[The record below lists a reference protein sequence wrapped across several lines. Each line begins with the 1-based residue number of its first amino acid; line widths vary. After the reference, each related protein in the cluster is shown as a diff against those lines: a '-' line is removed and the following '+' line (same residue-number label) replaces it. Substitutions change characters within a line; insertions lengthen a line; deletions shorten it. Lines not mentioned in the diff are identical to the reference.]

1 MKPSPLTY
9 LRPNSV
15 AEALQQLDVA
25 DGDAKILAGGQSL
38 VPLLNLRMAR
48 PEILVDIGHLAAL
61 DFIEE
66 QGGPVVIGA
75 MTKQRAVEMSPLV
88 RQRCPLIGQAL
99 HYVGHL
105 QIRNRGTIGGSLAH
119 ADPSAELPCAAVA
132 LDATLTV
139 RGANGTREVA
149 AADFFLGPY
158 TTVLAES
165 EILTQLTIP
174 ATEEPT
180 AYTEFAR
187 RDGDFAIA
195 GIAAIC
201 GQDPN
206 THRVSRVQ
214 LVASGVGPAP
224 QRLAGAENVLR
235 GGSLS
240 PDSIAE
246 AAQVGSSE
254 ADPQSDAQA
263 DAGYRRKLVA
273 ALIARALEE
282 IGS

>member
-1 MKPSPLTY
+1 MKPAPLTY
-9 LRPNSV
+9 LRPDSV
-15 AEALQQLDVA
+15 AEALEQLAAA

-48 PEILVDIGHLAAL
+48 PDILVDIGHLAAL
-61 DFIEE
+61 DFVKEHS
-66 QGGPVVIGA
+66 GTVVIGA

-88 RQRCPLIGQAL
+88 SQRCPLIAQGL
-99 HYVGHL
+99 HHVGHL

-119 ADPSAELPCAAVA
+119 ADPSAELPCVAVA

-139 RGANGTREVA
+139 RGASGTREVA

-174 ATEEPT
+174 ATEEPA

-187 RDGDFAIA
+187 RDGDFAMA

-201 GQDPN
+201 GRDPN
-206 THRVSRVQ
+206 TAVSYTHLTLPTILRV
-214 LVASGVGPAP
+214 
-224 QRLAGAENVLR
+224 
-235 GGSLS
+235 
-240 PDSIAE
+240 
-246 AAQVGSSE
+246 
-254 ADPQSDAQA
+254 
-263 DAGYRRKLVA
+263 
-273 ALIARALEE
+273 
-282 IGS
+282 